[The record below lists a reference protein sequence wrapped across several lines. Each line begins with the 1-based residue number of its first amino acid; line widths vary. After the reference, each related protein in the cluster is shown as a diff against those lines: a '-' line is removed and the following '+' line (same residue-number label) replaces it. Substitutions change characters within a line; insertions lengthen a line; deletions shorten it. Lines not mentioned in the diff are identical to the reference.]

1 MIVKQVLRTTKETG
15 DYIDETGREVS
26 SSVGTHNLTELR
38 KKLEERM
45 LLTVNSKNRAHQALD
60 QQQDWPSYHS
70 TSYDDEQEN

>member
-45 LLTVNSKNRAHQALD
+45 LLTVNSKNRAH
-60 QQQDWPSYHS
+60 
-70 TSYDDEQEN
+70 